1 MTLMAND
8 LAFFSDHGVAALGAG
23 VKKFFGFVDDHITFG
38 HPAEVQQRR
47 QWSNLD
53 WRFRIVFTHKAHP
66 RGMNRDLL
74 AGLKP
79 A

>member
-1 MTLMAND
+1 MALITND

-23 VKKFFGFVDDHITFG
+23 VKKFFGFIDDCITFD

-53 WRFRIVFTHKAHP
+53 RHFRIVFAHKAHSWK
-66 RGMNRDLL
+66 MNRDLS
-74 AGLKP
+74 AALKP